1 MSGFHDP
8 ACYYTYRSLLCL
20 RFEKSLDQ
28 RGSRTIISIVTGY
41 LIIVVTIY
49 QYQGTTAVA
58 WGYIRESN
66 GTILVQSDQL
76 VHYHQIGTYFDRT
89 LSPIRIHVSVLE

>member
-1 MSGFHDP
+1 M
-8 ACYYTYRSLLCL
+8 
-20 RFEKSLDQ
+20 DQ
-28 RGSRTIISIVTGY
+28 WGSRTIISIVTGY

-49 QYQGTTAVA
+49 QYQEGTTAVA